1 MLVPRDSDP
10 IPEAKGFLYDVWCF
24 LLGRGR
30 VTVELSRGRDF
41 DLNEEGPCERGLCE
55 HCIRSPLY

>member
-41 DLNEEGPCERGLCE
+41 DLNEEANLRS
-55 HCIRSPLY
+55 IRSTFL